1 MRNTEHLDFGLNE
14 NKIDLQE
21 RNPERA
27 LNIKTSQLENID
39 TSWEFIAEW
48 SERCEKFCELHPVA
62 MDSFFKKFLTTEQV

>member
-39 TSWEFIAEW
+39 TS
-48 SERCEKFCELHPVA
+48 
-62 MDSFFKKFLTTEQV
+62 